1 MQAGEGP
8 IMWPNIDNNPVNE
21 FQTPGYIACAF
32 PTLYPTGDG
41 DLRSMHVRDIKPAE
55 YFSHLLKYKDG
66 RFARH
71 PRWRYFTLNSQMRWR
86 ALQEGK
92 VYVKQN
98 LNGEQYSID
107 DVRKMVESDGHMADR
122 IVRFGEGLRG
132 TRQFWIR
139 RRYEL
144 TDMIRQLGSQGMVF
158 FTFSAADL
166 HWPELHDLMPQEDRS
181 LTDREL
187 DKWRRQNL
195 INNPHLAAWF
205 FEKRFKLFMEKV
217 LILKWNL
224 VDWWYRFEWQ
234 HRGSTHVHGIARRKD
249 APIIDWEKM
258 KESNET
264 MTNVKQYLDLLIT
277 TMNPGLDAPVPD
289 RHPYQ
294 K

>member
-1 MQAGEGP
+1 MVILTLMMIVKIVVNGNFVPVPLPSPNEERAITDTLNRMQAGEGP

-107 DVRKMVESDGHMADR
+107 DVQKMVESDGHMADR
-122 IVRFGEGLRG
+122 IVRFGEGLHG
-132 TRQFWIR
+132 THQF
-139 RRYEL
+139 
-144 TDMIRQLGSQGMVF
+144 
-158 FTFSAADL
+158 
-166 HWPELHDLMPQEDRS
+166 
-181 LTDREL
+181 
-187 DKWRRQNL
+187 
-195 INNPHLAAWF
+195 
-205 FEKRFKLFMEKV
+205 
-217 LILKWNL
+217 
-224 VDWWYRFEWQ
+224 
-234 HRGSTHVHGIARRKD
+234 
-249 APIIDWEKM
+249 
-258 KESNET
+258 
-264 MTNVKQYLDLLIT
+264 
-277 TMNPGLDAPVPD
+277 
-289 RHPYQ
+289 
-294 K
+294 